1 MFYLYDIT
9 YLYTNGEMMLT
20 DNIYYQEERK
30 YVSDRFIGLIILA
43 LVAFVLSGQSSGE
56 IYEKSLL
63 SGFVLLAL
71 ILFSVVHYYFIN
83 TYPGKWIGFRK
94 HLLIMADLGVL
105 TYLIISFGETG
116 LFFFPLYILIVMRS
130 GLSFGVSYFYSSLGL
145 AGVSWLALLTYSPYW
160 KEHGDIIATF
170 AITTFLLPLFY
181 LKFITRVHEENY
193 ELSQTLNDVTY
204 DANYDELTGVANRK
218 HYKEMIEQVLHEKE
232 PFALLFI
239 DLNKFKVIN
248 DTHGHHI
255 GDEVLKEVARR
266 LSESIDEDDFLA
278 RLGGDEFVII
288 TKRKKEY
295 MEKFVA
301 KIERVVIGRHKI
313 GSIIVPIELS
323 IGVSLYPDD
332 NHTAMM
338 LSKYADEAM
347 YCAKKAEDTYHC
359 FYHEI
364 EEAKKGKLET
374 VQIP

>member
-1 MFYLYDIT
+1 
-9 YLYTNGEMMLT
+9 MLT
-20 DNIYYQEERK
+20 ENIYYQEEQK

-43 LVAFVLSGQSSGE
+43 LIAFVLSGQSSGQL
-56 IYEKSLL
+56 YEKSLFT
-63 SGFVLLAL
+63 GFTLLAL

-83 TYPGKWIGFRK
+83 TYPSKWVSFRK

-105 TYLIISFGETG
+105 TYVIISFGKTG
-116 LFFFPLYILIVMRS
+116 LFFLPLYILIVMRS

-160 KEHGDIIATF
+160 KEHSDIIATF
-170 AITTFLLPLFY
+170 AITTFLLPMFY
-181 LKFITRVHEENY
+181 LKFITRVHEENH
-193 ELSQTLNDVTY
+193 ELTQTLNDVAY

-218 HYKEMIEQVLHEKE
+218 QYKETIQELIEEKE

-295 MEKFVA
+295 MKKFVA
-301 KIERVVIGRHKI
+301 KIERVVIGRHKV

-323 IGVSLYPDD
+323 IGISYYPED

-338 LSKYADEAM
+338 LGKYADEAM
-347 YCAKKAEDTYHC
+347 YCAKKTENTYHC

-364 EEAKKGKLET
+364 EDEKKAQSDTK
-374 VQIP
+374 PRS